1 MKTENTLENK
11 RKFFAQYWGQKILLH
26 VIDVDDIL
34 LLLNNEIDNDIKNWL
49 LYLKPVSQIS
59 DEDAINLGYGYAS
72 HLKSNLDR
80 NIDQL
85 RNLGYV
91 LPWMDLSVEDLV
103 EYGWVKL
110 KED

>member
-85 RNLGYV
+85 RNLGYA

>member
-26 VIDVDDIL
+26 VIDDDDIH
-34 LLLNNEIDNDIKNWL
+34 LLLNNEMDYDVKNWL

-85 RNLGYV
+85 RNLGYA